1 MVIGTGDTNANK
13 IDHPAKITRKA
24 GRRCTLIAFGMKIDA
39 RATIDAVQ
47 VMPSV
52 TSCTYRGIAHIAH
65 GMIVSTCCAPA
76 IDVNNV
82 SWAACEAFER
92 TAGEAHCVIEIA
104 VEASDD
110 TARECQEGV
119 DVA

>member
-1 MVIGTGDTNANK
+1 MVIRTGDTNANK
-13 IDHPAKITRKA
+13 VDHPSKITRKTD
-24 GRRCTLIAFGMKIDA
+24 RRCTLIAFGMKVGA
-39 RATIDAVQ
+39 YATIDTVQ

-52 TSCTYRGIAHIAH
+52 TSCTDRGIAHIAH
-65 GMIVSTCCAPA
+65 GMIVSTCCTTA

-82 SWAACEAFER
+82 SWTASEAFER
-92 TAGEAHCVIEIA
+92 TAGEAHSVIEIA